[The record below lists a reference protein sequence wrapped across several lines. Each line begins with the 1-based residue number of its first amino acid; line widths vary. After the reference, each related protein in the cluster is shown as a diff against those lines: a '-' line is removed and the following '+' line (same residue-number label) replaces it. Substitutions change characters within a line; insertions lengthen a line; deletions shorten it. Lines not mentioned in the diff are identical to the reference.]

1 MGLVS
6 LIRWDLLDELSESME
21 GNGQGSDTPPIHIH
35 CKIEVY
41 VLMIGGPGFLPW
53 VPNGAGS
60 LTFMWITIYN
70 QFGWVAPTR
79 HAATSITIHL
89 VDPTL
94 CKDLPKIQLS
104 P

>member
-1 MGLVS
+1 
-6 LIRWDLLDELSESME
+6 
-21 GNGQGSDTPPIHIH
+21 
-35 CKIEVY
+35 
-41 VLMIGGPGFLPW
+41 MIGGPGFLPW

-79 HAATSITIHL
+79 HAASSITIHL

-104 P
+104 PLAPSSVQRNYTLAMIRILGHTY